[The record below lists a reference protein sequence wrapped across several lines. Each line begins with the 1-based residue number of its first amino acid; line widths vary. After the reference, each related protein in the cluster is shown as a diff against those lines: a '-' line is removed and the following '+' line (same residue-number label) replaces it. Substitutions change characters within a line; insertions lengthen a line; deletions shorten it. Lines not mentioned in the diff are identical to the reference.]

1 MKRPRQVGVDDSI
14 PFLRFHAHKQLIAPH
29 SSIVDQDIHASEC
42 LDNLF
47 KSYHRGGM
55 VGDVKLKDL
64 TGTPHL
70 LEGPYHLLSC
80 LTLASTRHGDARA
93 RPPKRQGNC
102 PANTA

>member
-1 MKRPRQVGVDDSI
+1 MESSVHVLS
-14 PFLRFHAHKQLIAPH
+14 FHAHQQLIAPH
-29 SSIVDQDIHASEC
+29 PSIVDQDIHASER

-47 KSYHRGGM
+47 KSHHRGCI
-55 VGDVKLKDL
+55 VGDVKLEDL

-70 LEGPYHLLSC
+70 LEGRYHLLSC

-93 RPPKRQGNC
+93 RPPKRQGNR